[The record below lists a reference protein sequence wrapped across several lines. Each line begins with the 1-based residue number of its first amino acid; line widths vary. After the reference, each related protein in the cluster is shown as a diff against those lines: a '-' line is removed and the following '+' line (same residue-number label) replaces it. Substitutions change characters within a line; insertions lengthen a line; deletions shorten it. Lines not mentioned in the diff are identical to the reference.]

1 MGLAIHGSGDS
12 LIVNSGFPQAWL
24 LKYFNSGITL
34 LQTICCKF
42 LNFFSITINIE
53 YS

>member
-1 MGLAIHGSGDS
+1 MGLVLHGSGDS

-24 LKYFNSGITL
+24 LKYFNSITL

-42 LNFFSITINIE
+42 LTFFRITILNIAE
-53 YS
+53 